1 MDPGFSSYE
10 TALLAAA
17 AASGVLAYFVWRNRP
32 APGAGSFALLMLA
45 VTEWSLGYVM
55 ELGSA
60 HLAAKALWAN
70 IQYPAIVSVPVLWLV
85 FSLHYAGLDK
95 WLPRYRLCLLSVIP
109 VVTLLLA
116 WSNESHHLLWTNLR
130 LERTNSFIALA
141 KTSGIWFWV
150 HSAYSY
156 LLVTVGTLVLTRTF
170 LRMPRA
176 PGSRGRALV
185 SGVLAPWA
193 ANLVY
198 IFRLSSLPYP
208 DPTPFVFAVSSLAMA
223 FGVLRYRLLGIL
235 PVART
240 AAMESM
246 RDGVIVLDP
255 LDRIVDVNPAAEG
268 ILGCVAQ
275 NVIGRSVSQVF
286 SECFGSTQRW
296 QGEAVND
303 SEIIL
308 GEGED
313 RWCFRLQIG
322 PIHKRDGSL
331 AGRLVVFSDVTES
344 RRSEERLRAA
354 HDQLEL
360 RVQGRTAELARANQA
375 LQTELSERE
384 RVEQVLRTRDWAIR
398 SSISAMALADLEGSL
413 TYVNPAFRQLW
424 GHDSHEEL
432 LGRSVT
438 AFWQDQSKAVEVVRA
453 LSSKGHWIGT
463 LVAKRRDGTTFEVEL
478 AASMVTD
485 EAGRPICM
493 MASFNDITE
502 RKRLEEQLRQA
513 AKMEAIGQLAGGI
526 AHDFNN
532 LLTVINGYG
541 GLLLASLPPDDP
553 ARQYLA
559 EIRAAGS
566 RAAAL
571 TKQLLAFGRRDD
583 QSMEVVSLNDVL
595 TGMAKMLRPVISE
608 EIKLELVLA
617 KDLGNVRVDRGQIEQ
632 VVMNLAV
639 NARDAM
645 PTGGTLIL
653 ETRNAKASEE
663 YLLQRRNHEPSR
675 YVVLVVSDNG
685 CGMTPEVQERIF
697 EPFFTT
703 KAPGKGTGLGLS
715 TVYAI
720 VKQSG
725 GAIDVRSHPGQGTA
739 FRIFLPRVEGRAAAA
754 HRDVH
759 LAPLPQGQETILV
772 VEDDDNVRGLAS
784 TMLRHMGYAVLEAV
798 SGPHALSLLRE
809 RPEPI
814 NLALLD
820 VVMPQMSG
828 HELAQRLLEQH
839 DRLEVLYMSGYT
851 DSTIAKHGV
860 LRPGVNFM
868 QKPFT
873 MDTLAR
879 KVRQALDGNGEEG
892 SRDRSYRSSRQ
903 GSMVA
908 RR

>member
-10 TALLAAA
+10 TALFAAA

-32 APGAGSFALLMLA
+32 APGAGPFALLMLA
-45 VTEWSLGYVM
+45 VTEWSLGYVL
-55 ELGSA
+55 ELGTD
-60 HLAAKALWAN
+60 HLATKVLWAN

-85 FSLHYAGLDK
+85 FSLHYAGREG
-95 WLPRYRLCLLSVIP
+95 WLPRHRLRLLFVVP

-116 WSNESHHLLWTNLR
+116 WSNESHHLFWTDLTLR
-130 LERTNSFIALA
+130 RTKSFVGLA
-141 KTSGIWFWV
+141 KAFGIWFWV

-156 LLVTVGTLVLTRTF
+156 LLLTAGTFVLTRTF
-170 LRMPRA
+170 LRLPRA
-176 PGSRGRALV
+176 PGSRRGALV
-185 SGVLAPWA
+185 SGMVAPWV

-198 IFRLSSLPYP
+198 IFRLIPLPYP
-208 DPTPFVFAVSSLAMA
+208 DPTPFVFALSSLAMA

-235 PVART
+235 PVARA

-275 NVIGRSVSQVF
+275 KVIGRPVSQVF

-296 QGEAVND
+296 HSEAVND
-303 SEIIL
+303 SEIVL
-308 GEGED
+308 GEGND

-322 PIHKRDGSL
+322 PVHKRDGSL
-331 AGRLVVFSDVTES
+331 AGRLVVLSDVTES

-354 HDQLEL
+354 HDQLES
-360 RVQGRTAELARANQA
+360 RVRERTAELARANEA

-384 RVEQVLRTRDWAIR
+384 RIEQVLRTRDWAIR

-413 TYVNPAFRQLW
+413 TYVNPAFRKLW

-432 LGRSVT
+432 LGTSVT
-438 AFWQDQSKAVEVVRA
+438 AFWQDEAKAADVARA

-463 LVAKRRDGTTFEVEL
+463 LVAKRKDGTTFEVEL

-485 EAGRPICM
+485 EARKPICM

-541 GLLLASLPPDDP
+541 GLLLASLPPDAP

-571 TKQLLAFGRRDD
+571 TQQLLAFGRRQVQTVD
-583 QSMEVVSLNDVL
+583 VVSLNDVL
-595 TGMAKMLRPVISE
+595 SGMAKMLRPVISE
-608 EIKLELVLA
+608 EIRLELVLA
-617 KDLGNVRVDRGQIEQ
+617 EDLGNVRVDRGQIEQ

-663 YLLQRRNHEPSR
+663 YLLQRRNHEPGP
-675 YVVLVVSDNG
+675 YVVLAVSDNG
-685 CGMTPEVQERIF
+685 CGMTPEVQERLF

-715 TVYAI
+715 TVYAL
-720 VKQSG
+720 VKRSG
-725 GAIDVRSHPGQGTA
+725 GAIDVHSRPGQGTA
-739 FRIFLPRVEGRAAAA
+739 FRIFLPRVEERAAAA
-754 HRDVH
+754 HRDVP
-759 LAPLPQGQETILV
+759 LAPLPHGQETILV
-772 VEDDDNVRGLAS
+772 VEDDDNVRGLAT
-784 TMLRHMGYAVLEAV
+784 TMLRHMGYAVLEAA

-814 NLALLD
+814 SLALLD

-839 DRLEVLYMSGYT
+839 DGLEVLYMSGYT
-851 DSTIAKHGV
+851 DTTIAKHGV
-860 LRPGVNFM
+860 LRPGVNFV

-873 MDTLAR
+873 MDALAR
-879 KVRQALDGNGEEG
+879 KVRQALDGNGEG
-892 SRDRSYRSSRQ
+892 QLRDRSYRSPMQ
-903 GSMVA
+903 ATVMA